1 MTRYTGVLSP
11 QIDILAEAYAECGLV
26 DEDSLVCWF
35 LSLHDA
41 VFPPLQICCLT
52 YWFFRC
58 SLEVSLV
65 YLLEYSVASSGCKL
79 QG

>member
-41 VFPPLQICCLT
+41 VFPPSR
-52 YWFFRC
+52 Y
-58 SLEVSLV
+58 
-65 YLLEYSVASSGCKL
+65 VALHIGFL
-79 QG
+79 DAH